1 MMETQAHSFESLFER
16 AGEYFET
23 RMELTKLKTVER
35 SSEVISSAASS
46 LAILVVVF
54 LSIII
59 FSIGFSLW
67 IGEQT
72 GKSYYGFFIVGG
84 FYLVIA
90 LIGYAFKRRVLKTPV
105 ANLFIN
111 KVLNEQDDKKI
122 AMI

>member
-1 MMETQAHSFESLFER
+1 METQAHSFESLFER

-23 RMELTKLKTVER
+23 RMELVKLKSVDK
-35 SSEVISSAASS
+35 SSDVISSAVSGLTVAVIV
-46 LAILVVVF
+46 L

-59 FSIGFSLW
+59 LSIGLALW

-84 FYLVIA
+84 CYAFIA
-90 LIGYAFKRRVLKTPV
+90 LIGYAFRTRILKTPV

-111 KVLNEQDDKKI
+111 KVLNEQIDKK
-122 AMI
+122 